1 MPHSAQVVGGTG
13 QRDTNGLVEAWEL
26 LLAAAEA
33 EPGEPNGSDLVVWTS
48 SVTESCVV
56 GVGDPALVT
65 QRTFGNDLAQ
75 VAAHALGNIAATINN
90 ETVSAYNR
98 NDLAAFN
105 RTRDKFLGLILGI
118 DDILSS
124 QANLLLSSWLE
135 PAKEMGRSV
144 DPASNLSSTLLRV
157 AKMIVR
163 SPAHP
168 IFRAPDTARCLH
180 SKSIGE
186 LQQSACLLGPLSMD
200 L

>member
-48 SVTESCVV
+48 VTDSCVV
-56 GVGDPALVT
+56 GVGGPGLGR
-65 QRTFGNDLAQ
+65 QRPFGNDLAQ

-90 ETVSAYNR
+90 ETVDAYNR

-105 RTRDKFLGLILGI
+105 RTRDKFLGLILGV

-168 IFRAPDTARCLH
+168 IFRAPDSARCLH
-180 SKSIGE
+180 SKFIGE
-186 LQQSACLLGPLSMD
+186 L
-200 L
+200 